1 MSFNDKPQFRNWVEI
16 DLDNFTRNFHEV
28 GRIVGQQTKIMQV
41 VKADAYGHGAIEIS
55 HVAVRNG
62 ASCLGV
68 ANADE
73 GIQLRVGGITAPII
87 ILSPSMISEIPE
99 IIKYNLI
106 PSVSNLHF
114 ATELQ
119 EKSHRAGKKTSV
131 HIEADTGMGRGGTMK
146 DHIYTMVQKI
156 KDFPNLHIEGL
167 FTHLAQ
173 SEAMSPGNDRQ
184 WRLFRE
190 LLDYFQEH
198 GVPFPLRHM
207 ANSGAIMNYPLF
219 HLDMVRP
226 GLMTYGVYPSPETLT
241 KAKLAPVM
249 SFKTKVL
256 LIKDFPSGCG
266 IGYGSTFITTRPTKI
281 ATIPV
286 GYGDGYGFL
295 LSNRGEA
302 LIKGRR
308 VPVAGRI
315 SMDMCTLDVSDVP
328 ALEIGDEVVL
338 MGRQGTEEITPDD
351 IAAQS
356 GTISYEILCA
366 LGKRAPRLFMQR
378 GQNDALEPRL
388 RRIFIPDEEKSL
400 SRLDNVIRR
409 CLHARVNDAEFGDA
423 IYYTILETLFGKEDR
438 QLELRSNFRYDIAL
452 EEFSASGAEE
462 DEPAPQ
468 DYYHVTTQVQY
479 NKILKSNVFMIGCAE
494 SDEQLAALLEDQECE
509 YRWLLSTGRGD
520 LHAAR
525 DFSIRQV
532 RVNDEEVPLI
542 REAETKRGHE
552 LWYGRESLNDWRGK
566 EVKVYIEVST
576 KIARTRRDFSIY
588 LIYPIRGL
596 DITFNHQGRDLKNV
610 REVPFFA
617 GKHPCPAIIR
627 DGGKISLH
635 VADNEWVFPTS
646 GVTFFW
652 DC

>member
-1 MSFNDKPQFRNWVEI
+1 MSFQDELQFRNWVEI
-16 DLDNFTRNFHEV
+16 DLDNFTRNLNEV
-28 GRIVGQQTKIMQV
+28 RRIIGPQAKILQV

-87 ILSPSMISEIPE
+87 ILSPSTISEIPE
-99 IIKYNLI
+99 IIKYDLI
-106 PSVSNLHF
+106 PSVSDLHF

-119 EKSHRAGKKTSV
+119 DRSHKAGKRTSV
-131 HIEADTGMGRGGTMK
+131 HVEADTGMGRGGTMNH
-146 DHIYTMVQKI
+146 HILTLLQAI
-156 KDFPNLHIEGL
+156 RDFPDLLTEGL

-184 WRLFRE
+184 WQLFRE
-190 LLDYFQEH
+190 LLDDLQKR
-198 GVPFPLRHM
+198 GISIPLRHM

-241 KAKLAPVM
+241 KAQLAPVM
-249 SFKTKVL
+249 SFKTRVL

-266 IGYGSTFITTRPTKI
+266 IGYGSTFVTTRPTKI

-302 LIKGRR
+302 LIGGRR

-315 SMDMCTLDVSDVP
+315 SMDMCTLDVTDLPS
-328 ALEIGDEVVL
+328 LEIGEEVVL

-351 IAAQS
+351 IAAQTQ
-356 GTISYEILCA
+356 TISYEVLCA

-378 GQNDALEPRL
+378 GQHDALEPRL

-438 QLELRSNFRYDIAL
+438 QLELRSNFRYDISL
-452 EEFSASGAEE
+452 EEFSASATEK
-462 DEPAPQ
+462 DEPAQP
-468 DYYHVTTQVQY
+468 DYYHVTTRVQY
-479 NKILKSNVFMIGCAE
+479 DKILKSNVFMIGCAE
-494 SDEQLAALLEDQECE
+494 SDEQLAALLEDQDCE
-509 YRWLLSTGRGD
+509 YRWLLSGGRGD
-520 LHAAR
+520 LRAAR
-525 DFSIRQV
+525 DFSIRKV

-542 REAETKRGHE
+542 REAETKRGRE

-566 EVKVYIEVST
+566 EVKVDIEVAT
-576 KIARTRRDFSIY
+576 KISRTRRDFSVY

-596 DITFNHQGRDLKNV
+596 DITFNHQGRDVKNV

-617 GKHPCPAIIR
+617 GKHPYPTIVR

-635 VADNEWVFPTS
+635 VADDEWVFPTS

-652 DC
+652 D